1 MKPLIL
7 SIFTLSTLL
16 FAEIQM
22 PKDQTFYISGIAFDT
37 KTYCADFKK
46 VIEAQAQ
53 KIKALEQEIA
63 QLRAMQQRQ
72 LSQKRK
78 EEHQQALKGTDNATA
93 VKKTK
98 SRIIISDKPIH

>member
-7 SIFTLSTLL
+7 SLFTLSTLL

-46 VIEAQAQ
+46 VIEAQAR
-53 KIKALEQEIA
+53 KIKSLEQEIA
-63 QLRAMQQRQ
+63 QLRAMQQQQ
-72 LSQKRK
+72 LSQQRK
-78 EEHQQALKGTDNATA
+78 AEHQQALKETENTKER
-93 VKKTK
+93 KKTK
-98 SRIIISDKPIH
+98 SRIIISDKPVQ

>member
-22 PKDQTFYISGIAFDT
+22 PKDQIFYISGIAFDT

-46 VIEAQAQ
+46 VIEAQAR
-53 KIKALEQEIA
+53 KIKSLEQEIA
-63 QLRAMQQRQ
+63 QLRAMQQQQ

-78 EEHQQALKGTDNATA
+78 AEHQQALKETENTKER
-93 VKKTK
+93 KKTK
-98 SRIIISDKPIH
+98 SRIIISDKPIR